1 MKPVAFKITNK
12 VETNIIFVEI
22 VLYDKTWEKKNVSTI
37 VGALLKEKKIL
48 VSVWSP
54 LLLRFVFHRDITKD
68 NIQYIV
74 NALKEVSDFLHE
86 SSIK

>member
-1 MKPVAFKITNK
+1 MINVIIMLKNHIV
-12 VETNIIFVEI
+12 NIIFVEI
-22 VLYDKTWEKKNVSTI
+22 VLYDKSWEKKNVSTI
-37 VGALLKEKKIL
+37 VGALLKEKQIL

-74 NALKEVSDFLHE
+74 NTLKEVSEFLQE